1 MSYGFDVSQ
10 GGGGQPD
17 MIWEGDEGFG
27 QQSAF
32 LGENNI
38 GAQAGNKKG
47 KKNDKGA
54 TKDKKVVPI
63 VPSYEGYVLTVTDP
77 IRPGETAS
85 WIRTRKVQMPLS
97 SQELHDKAIAHQKR
111 TGIGLSGQFQ
121 NLGTNQQTQVNRLVA
136 EKNAAEKEANAEWK
150 LFGVKKL
157 FEKRRSTF
165 KTMRVNNAMRV
176 TLRRGDKAKDTV
188 MEAAG
193 RYSNTEIDPSNIVDL
208 REPVV
213 KKETVPKKKK
223 KDNAANPIQAD
234 FSNHNQ
240 QPHDHG
246 HNADVHP
253 LYPEMRPQQENWS
266 NQAQH
271 GDPMYDMHDM
281 SGALP
286 NHPPPGAI
294 PVPPQQHQHEQQYH
308 HPQQQQQPFQEY
320 RPEVPM
326 APPPQHFAQEHPF
339 QPAPH
344 VFPQPQPQMFEQP
357 FDDRQPRD
365 PVAYGNQHMSARR
378 PSHSRRPSLSSRR
391 RDSADSDKIRA
402 QEMHK
407 ITDDLRGVVRDDLR
421 GVRDDIRG
429 VVRDE
434 VRDEVRSAM
443 RDAAAEDK
451 VLRQWPTGGS
461 RDSGSSRSA
470 AQDDIWSNSGSSG
483 DRRHSRGYSTPGTSP
498 DRSDRYPPDR
508 PGNRRRDS
516 SGAMPYV
523 DERRRYYMEK
533 NKDYVM
539 RPHDTYRENPRDV
552 RYGRD
557 RDRRQGGGHDD
568 YPTAHAQPRLR
579 SRERQYGGGR
589 PQIQHRVTDYPEA
602 YHEAEYR
609 RPRTGKAVDYE
620 RTRMNDRDDRRPL
633 VYEERRGGGGGRERH
648 QAYRS

>member
-10 GGGGQPD
+10 GGGGQPE
-17 MIWEGDEGFG
+17 MFFEGDEGFG
-27 QQSAF
+27 QQNAF
-32 LGENNI
+32 LDENNI
-38 GAQAGNKKG
+38 GAKAGNKKGG

-54 TKDKKVVPI
+54 TKDKKALPI
-63 VPSYEGYVLTVTDP
+63 VPSFEGYVFTVMDP
-77 IRPGETAS
+77 LRPGETAS
-85 WIRTRKVQMPLS
+85 WVRTRKAQMQIN
-97 SQELHDKAIAHQKR
+97 SQELYDKAIAHQKR
-111 TGIGLSGQFQ
+111 TGLGLSGQFQ
-121 NLGTNQQTQVNRLVA
+121 TLGTNQQTLVNRLISD
-136 EKNAAEKEANAEWK
+136 KNAAEKEANAEWK

-157 FEKRRSTF
+157 FEERRSTF

-188 MEAAG
+188 VEAAG
-193 RYSNTEIDPSNIVDL
+193 RYTNPEIDPINIVDL
-208 REPVV
+208 RDPVV

-223 KDNAANPIQAD
+223 KDNAANPILPE
-234 FSNHNQ
+234 FSNNINNNNQ
-240 QPHDHG
+240 QPYDYA
-246 HNADVHP
+246 HNADVYP
-253 LYPEMRPQQENWS
+253 AYPEAQPQQENWS

-271 GDPMYDMHDM
+271 GDPMYDMHNM

-294 PVPPQQHQHEQQYH
+294 PVPPQHDPHQQQQHQQQH
-308 HPQQQQQPFQEY
+308 QQQPFQDY
-320 RPEVPM
+320 RPEAPM
-326 APPPQHFAQEHPF
+326 PPPPQHFAQEHPF

-365 PVAYGNQHMSARR
+365 PVAYGHQHMSARR

-391 RDSADSDKIRA
+391 RDSADSDKIRV
-402 QEMHK
+402 QEMRK
-407 ITDDLRGVVRDDLR
+407 ITDDL
-421 GVRDDIRG
+421 RG

-434 VRDEVRSAM
+434 VRDEVRGAM
-443 RDAAAEDK
+443 RDAVAEDK

-498 DRSDRYPPDR
+498 DRGYPPDR
-508 PGNRRRDS
+508 PGYRRRDS
-516 SGAMPYV
+516 SGARPYV
-523 DERRRYYMEK
+523 DERKRYYMDK
-533 NKDYVM
+533 NRDYVM

-552 RYGRD
+552 RYGRDRD

-589 PQIQHRVTDYPEA
+589 PPIQHRVTDYPEA
-602 YHEAEYR
+602 YYDAEYR
-609 RPRTGKAVDYE
+609 RPRAGKTVDYE

-633 VYEERRGGGGGRERH
+633 VYEERRGGGRERH
-648 QAYRS
+648 QAYRP

>member
-1 MSYGFDVSQ
+1 MSYGFDVGQ
-10 GGGGQPD
+10 GGGQPD
-17 MIWEGDEGFG
+17 IIWPEDNDFG

-32 LGENNI
+32 LDENNV
-38 GAQAGNKKG
+38 GAKTGDKKG
-47 KKNDKGA
+47 KKNDKA
-54 TKDKKVVPI
+54 AKDKKAVPI
-63 VPSYEGYVLTVTDP
+63 VPSFEGYVLTVTDP
-77 IRPGETAS
+77 IRTGESAS
-85 WIRTRKVQMPLS
+85 WVRTRKVQMPLS

-111 TGIGLSGQFQ
+111 TGVGVSGQFQ
-121 NLGTNQQTQVNRLVA
+121 ALGTNQQTQVNRLVA

-157 FEKRRSTF
+157 HEERRSTF

-188 MEAAG
+188 MEAAD
-193 RYSNTEIDPSNIVDL
+193 RYPNTEIDPANIVDL

-223 KDNAANPIQAD
+223 KDNAANPILAE
-234 FSNHNQ
+234 FPNHNQ
-240 QPHDHG
+240 QPFDYG
-246 HNADVHP
+246 HNADM
-253 LYPEMRPQQENWS
+253 YPPYPDSRPQQDNWS
-266 NQAQH
+266 NQAH
-271 GDPMYDMHDM
+271 NGDPMYDMHNM

-294 PVPPQQHQHEQQYH
+294 PVPPQHQHEQQH
-308 HPQQQQQPFQEY
+308 HQPQQQQQPFQEY
-320 RPEVPM
+320 RPEAPM
-326 APPPQHFAQEHPF
+326 PPPPQNFAQEHPF

-344 VFPQPQPQMFEQP
+344 VFPQPQPPMFEQP

-365 PVAYGNQHMSARR
+365 PVAYGHQHMSARR

-391 RDSADSDKIRA
+391 RDSADSEKTRA
-402 QEMHK
+402 QDMRK
-407 ITDDLRGVVRDDLR
+407 ITEDLRGV
-421 GVRDDIRG
+421 VRDDIRG

-434 VRDEVRSAM
+434 VRDEVRGAM
-443 RDAAAEDK
+443 RDAVAEDK

-470 AQDDIWSNSGSSG
+470 AQDDFWSNSGSSG

-516 SGAMPYV
+516 SGARPYV

-533 NKDYVM
+533 NRDYVM
-539 RPHDTYRENPRDV
+539 RPHDTYRENQRDV
-552 RYGRD
+552 RHGRE
-557 RDRRQGGGHDD
+557 RDRRHGGSHDD

-602 YHEAEYR
+602 YYDAEYG
-609 RPRTGKAVDYE
+609 RPRTVKTVDYE

-633 VYEERRGGGGGRERH
+633 VYEERRGGGRERH
-648 QAYRS
+648 QAYRP